1 MTETDATIEGGDA
14 VCMRFSLSQ
23 LDRIPG
29 EDFPSHPIG
38 RIKKTPPSLGE
49 SSLSEWL
56 VVKWFLAE
64 FATAA
69 ARKLAAVD
77 RTYSTYTRAGISLIE
92 GMSLLP
98 YKYSHSW
105 KNKEQVVI
113 AGRFI
118 SAAKRRVI
126 RF

>member
-1 MTETDATIEGGDA
+1 
-14 VCMRFSLSQ
+14 MRFSLSQ
-23 LDRIPG
+23 LDRIHG
-29 EDFPSHPIG
+29 EGFPSHPTG

-92 GMSLLP
+92 GTGLLP
-98 YKYSHSW
+98 YSTPTAGKTKSRWSLP
-105 KNKEQVVI
+105 VVSSRQPK
-113 AGRFI
+113 GG
-118 SAAKRRVI
+118 
-126 RF
+126 